1 MALFSCKV
9 INEVGKEEKRI
20 QEANDEKSLRVLLK
34 EQNLVLVKATKLK
47 EKQPNLFLSVS
58 SRVKPQEVIL
68 FLRQFSVMINSST
81 SISDALN
88 ALKQQNYS
96 KPFKKVLMD
105 VHNSVLGGLLLS
117 EAFEKHL
124 DVFPEFFVQMV
135 AIGEASSSLD
145 TVLKSMADYYEN
157 NQRMKKK
164 SKSAMIYPIILFIML
179 FAVVVFLSFV
189 ILPQFADM
197 FASFDGT
204 IPKITVVILA
214 ISEFIRKNILY
225 LITGIFGGVLLL
237 MLFFTTRP
245 GTRVLD
251 WIKIHTPIIGGVNKA
266 IITSRFTRAFIILLR
281 SGMNITD
288 CMDNLKRILGNS
300 FYSEKFQYAIDE
312 VKRGKKIAESIE
324 RTGLFPKMLTEMISV
339 GEKSG
344 NLDEVLEST
353 AMFFDTQVETAI
365 AKATAALEPTMI
377 VLLGAV
383 VAVVLLSVYLPMID
397 LYNTI

>member
-20 QEANDEKSLRVLLK
+20 QEANDEKSLRVILK

-47 EKQPNLFLSVS
+47 EKQPNLFLAVS

-105 VHNSVLGGLLLS
+105 VHNSVLSGMLLS
-117 EAFEKHL
+117 EAFEKHPE
-124 DVFPEFFVQMV
+124 VFPSFFVEMV
-135 AIGEASSSLD
+135 AIGEVSSSLD
-145 TVLKSMADYYEN
+145 SVLKSMADYYES

-164 SKSAMIYPIILFIML
+164 SRTAMVYPIML
-179 FAVVVFLSFV
+179 FVMLFVVVVFLSFV

-197 FASFDGT
+197 FAAFDGT
-204 IPKITVVILA
+204 VPKITVAVLA
-214 ISEFIRKNILY
+214 ISEFIRNNILY
-225 LITGIFGGVLLL
+225 LITGIFGGVLLIL
-237 MLFFTTRP
+237 LFFTTPP
-245 GTRVLD
+245 GQRVLD
-251 WIKIHTPIIGGVNKA
+251 WLKIYTPIIGRVNKA
-266 IITSRFTRAFIILLR
+266 IITARFTRAFIILLR

-300 FYSEKFQYAIDE
+300 FYQDKFQYAIDE

-324 RTGLFPKMLTEMISV
+324 RTGLFPKMLTEMIAV

-353 AMFFDTQVETAI
+353 ALFYDTQVESAI
-365 AKATAALEPTMI
+365 SKATAALEPTMI
-377 VLLGAV
+377 ILLGAV
-383 VAVVLLSVYLPMID
+383 VALVLLSVYLPMID
-397 LYNTI
+397 MYNTI

>member
-20 QEANDEKSLRVLLK
+20 QEANDEKSLRVILK

-47 EKQPNLFLSVS
+47 EKQPNLFLAVS

-105 VHNSVLGGLLLS
+105 VHNSVLSGMLLS
-117 EAFEKHL
+117 EAFEKHPE
-124 DVFPEFFVQMV
+124 VFPSFFVEMV
-135 AIGEASSSLD
+135 AIGEVSSSLD
-145 TVLKSMADYYEN
+145 SVLKSMADYYES

-164 SKSAMIYPIILFIML
+164 SRTAMVYPIML
-179 FAVVVFLSFV
+179 FVMLFVVVVFLSFV

-197 FASFDGT
+197 FAAFDGT
-204 IPKITVVILA
+204 IPKITVAVLA
-214 ISEFIRKNILY
+214 ISEFIRNNILY
-225 LITGIFGGVLLL
+225 LITGIFGGVLLIL
-237 MLFFTTRP
+237 LFFTTPP
-245 GTRVLD
+245 GQRVLD
-251 WIKIHTPIIGGVNKA
+251 WLKIYTPIIGRVNKA
-266 IITSRFTRAFIILLR
+266 IITARFTRAFIILLR

-300 FYSEKFQYAIDE
+300 FYQDKFQYAIDE

-324 RTGLFPKMLTEMISV
+324 RTGLFPKMLTEMIAV

-353 AMFFDTQVETAI
+353 AMFYDTQVESAI
-365 AKATAALEPTMI
+365 SKATAALEPTMI
-377 VLLGAV
+377 ILLGAV
-383 VAVVLLSVYLPMID
+383 VALVLLSVYLPMID
-397 LYNTI
+397 MYNTI

>member
-20 QEANDEKSLRVLLK
+20 QEANDIKSLRVLLK

-105 VHNSVLGGLLLS
+105 VHNSVLSGMLLS
-117 EAFEKHL
+117 EAFEKHPE
-124 DVFPEFFVQMV
+124 VFPSFFVEMV
-135 AIGEASSSLD
+135 AIGEVSSSLD
-145 TVLKSMADYYEN
+145 SVLKSMADYYESN
-157 NQRMKKK
+157 ARMKKK
-164 SKSAMIYPIILFIML
+164 SRTAMVYPIML
-179 FAVVVFLSFV
+179 FVMLFVVVVFLSFV

-197 FASFDGT
+197 FAAFDGT
-204 IPKITVVILA
+204 IPKITLAVLA
-214 ISEFIRKNILY
+214 ISEFIRNNILY
-225 LITGIFGGVLLL
+225 LITGIFGGVLLIL
-237 MLFFTTRP
+237 LFFTTPP
-245 GTRVLD
+245 GQRVLD
-251 WIKIHTPIIGGVNKA
+251 WLKIYTPIIGRVNKA
-266 IITSRFTRAFIILLR
+266 IITARFTRAFIILLR

-300 FYSEKFQYAIDE
+300 FYQDKFQYAIDE

-324 RTGLFPKMLTEMISV
+324 RTGLFPKMLTEMIAV

-353 AMFFDTQVETAI
+353 ALFYDSQVESSI
-365 AKATAALEPTMI
+365 SKATAALEPTMI
-377 VLLGAV
+377 ILLGAV
-383 VAVVLLSVYLPMID
+383 VALVLLSVYLPMID
-397 LYNTI
+397 MYNTI

>member
-20 QEANDEKSLRVLLK
+20 QEANDIKSLRVLLK

-47 EKQPNLFLSVS
+47 EKQPNLFLAVS

-105 VHNSVLGGLLLS
+105 VHNSVLSGMLLS
-117 EAFEKHL
+117 EAFEKHPE
-124 DVFPEFFVQMV
+124 VFPSFFVEMV
-135 AIGEASSSLD
+135 AIGEVSSSLD
-145 TVLKSMADYYEN
+145 SVLKSMADYYESN
-157 NQRMKKK
+157 ARMKKK
-164 SKSAMIYPIILFIML
+164 SRTAMVYPIML
-179 FAVVVFLSFV
+179 FVMLFVVVVFLSFV

-197 FASFDGT
+197 FAAFDGT
-204 IPKITVVILA
+204 IPKITLAVLA
-214 ISEFIRKNILY
+214 ISEFIRNNILY
-225 LITGIFGGVLLL
+225 LITGIFGGILLIL
-237 MLFFTTRP
+237 LFFTTPP
-245 GTRVLD
+245 GQRVLD
-251 WIKIHTPIIGGVNKA
+251 WLKIYTPIIGRVNKA
-266 IITSRFTRAFIILLR
+266 IITARFTRAFIILLR

-300 FYSEKFQYAIDE
+300 FYQDKFQYAIDE

-324 RTGLFPKMLTEMISV
+324 RTGLFPKMLTEMIAV

-353 AMFFDTQVETAI
+353 ALFYDSQVESSI
-365 AKATAALEPTMI
+365 SKATAALEPTMI
-377 VLLGAV
+377 ILLGAV
-383 VAVVLLSVYLPMID
+383 VALVLLSVYLPMID
-397 LYNTI
+397 MYNTI

>member
-20 QEANDEKSLRVLLK
+20 QEANDIKSLRVLLK

-47 EKQPNLFLSVS
+47 EKQPNLFLAVS

-105 VHNSVLGGLLLS
+105 VHNSVLSGMLLS
-117 EAFEKHL
+117 EAFEKHPE
-124 DVFPEFFVQMV
+124 VFPSFFVEMV
-135 AIGEASSSLD
+135 AIGEVSSSLD
-145 TVLKSMADYYEN
+145 SVLKSMADYYESN
-157 NQRMKKK
+157 ARMKKK
-164 SKSAMIYPIILFIML
+164 SRTAMVYPIILFVML
-179 FAVVVFLSFV
+179 FVVVVFLSFV

-197 FASFDGT
+197 FAAFDGT
-204 IPKITVVILA
+204 IPKITVAVLA
-214 ISEFIRKNILY
+214 ISEFIRNNILY
-225 LITGIFGGVLLL
+225 LITGIFGGVLLIL
-237 MLFFTTRP
+237 LFFTTPP
-245 GTRVLD
+245 GQRVLD
-251 WIKIHTPIIGGVNKA
+251 WLKIYTPIIGRVNKA
-266 IITSRFTRAFIILLR
+266 IITARFTRAFIILLR

-300 FYSEKFQYAIDE
+300 FYQDKFQYAIDE

-324 RTGLFPKMLTEMISV
+324 RTGLFPKMLTEMIAV

-353 AMFFDTQVETAI
+353 ALFYDSQVESSI
-365 AKATAALEPTMI
+365 SKATAALEPTMI
-377 VLLGAV
+377 ILLGAV
-383 VAVVLLSVYLPMID
+383 VALVLLSVYLPMID
-397 LYNTI
+397 MYNTI

>member
-164 SKSAMIYPIILFIML
+164 SKSAMIYPIMLFFML

-251 WIKIHTPIIGGVNKA
+251 WIKIHTPVLGNVNKA

-324 RTGLFPKMLTEMISV
+324 RTGLFPKMLTEMIAV

>member
-68 FLRQFSVMINSST
+68 FLRQFSVMINSSS

-96 KPFKKVLMD
+96 KPFKKVLLD

-164 SKSAMIYPIILFIML
+164 SKSAMIYPIMLFFML

-251 WIKIHTPIIGGVNKA
+251 WIKIHTPVLGNVNKA

-324 RTGLFPKMLTEMISV
+324 RTGLFPKMLTEMIAV

-353 AMFFDTQVETAI
+353 AMFFDTQVESSI
-365 AKATAALEPTMI
+365 SKATAALEPTMI
-377 VLLGAV
+377 ILLGAV

>member
-47 EKQPNLFLSVS
+47 EKQPNLFLAVS

-164 SKSAMIYPIILFIML
+164 SRSAMVYPMILFFML

-214 ISEFIRKNILY
+214 ISEFIRKNIAY
-225 LITGIFGGVLLL
+225 LITGIVGGVLLIL
-237 MLFFTTRP
+237 LFFTTKP
-245 GTRVLD
+245 GSRVLD
-251 WIKIHTPIIGGVNKA
+251 WLKIHTPIIGIVNRS

-353 AMFFDTQVETAI
+353 AMFFDTQVESSI
-365 AKATAALEPTMI
+365 SKATAALEPTMI
-377 VLLGAV
+377 ILLGAV

>member
-20 QEANDEKSLRVLLK
+20 QEANDIKSLRVLMK

-105 VHNSVLGGLLLS
+105 VHNSVLSGMLLS
-117 EAFEKHL
+117 EAFEKHPE
-124 DVFPEFFVQMV
+124 VFPSFFVEMV
-135 AIGEASSSLD
+135 AIGEVSSSLD
-145 TVLKSMADYYEN
+145 SVLKSMADYYESN
-157 NQRMKKK
+157 ARMKKK
-164 SKSAMIYPIILFIML
+164 SRTAMVYPIML
-179 FAVVVFLSFV
+179 FVMLFVVVVFLSFV

-197 FASFDGT
+197 FAAFDGT
-204 IPKITVVILA
+204 IPKITLAVLA
-214 ISEFIRKNILY
+214 ISEFIRNNILY
-225 LITGIFGGVLLL
+225 LITGIFGGVLLIL
-237 MLFFTTRP
+237 LFFTTPP
-245 GTRVLD
+245 GQRVLD
-251 WIKIHTPIIGGVNKA
+251 WLKIYTPIIGRVNKA
-266 IITSRFTRAFIILLR
+266 IITARFTRAFIILLR

-300 FYSEKFQYAIDE
+300 FYQDKFQYAIDE

-324 RTGLFPKMLTEMISV
+324 RTGLFPKMLTEMIAV

-353 AMFFDTQVETAI
+353 ALFYDSQVESSI
-365 AKATAALEPTMI
+365 SKATAALEPTMI
-377 VLLGAV
+377 ILLGAV
-383 VAVVLLSVYLPMID
+383 VALVLLSVYLPMID
-397 LYNTI
+397 MYNTI

>member
-9 INEVGKEEKRI
+9 INEVGKEEKCI
-20 QEANDEKSLRVLLK
+20 QEANDIKSLRVLLK

-47 EKQPNLFLSVS
+47 EKQPNLFLAVS

-105 VHNSVLGGLLLS
+105 VHNSVLSGMLLS
-117 EAFEKHL
+117 EAFEKHPE
-124 DVFPEFFVQMV
+124 VFPSFFVEMV
-135 AIGEASSSLD
+135 AIGEVSSSLD
-145 TVLKSMADYYEN
+145 SVLKSMADYYESN
-157 NQRMKKK
+157 ARMKKK
-164 SKSAMIYPIILFIML
+164 SRTAMVYPIML
-179 FAVVVFLSFV
+179 FVMLFVVVVFLSFV

-197 FASFDGT
+197 FAAFDGT
-204 IPKITVVILA
+204 IPKITLAVLA
-214 ISEFIRKNILY
+214 ISEFIRNNILY
-225 LITGIFGGVLLL
+225 LITGIFGGILLIL
-237 MLFFTTRP
+237 LFFTTPP
-245 GTRVLD
+245 GQRVLD
-251 WIKIHTPIIGGVNKA
+251 WLKIYTPIIGRVNKA
-266 IITSRFTRAFIILLR
+266 IITARFTRAFIILLR

-300 FYSEKFQYAIDE
+300 FYQDKFQYAIDE

-324 RTGLFPKMLTEMISV
+324 RTGLFPKMLTEMIAV

-353 AMFFDTQVETAI
+353 ALFYDSQVESSI
-365 AKATAALEPTMI
+365 SKATAALEPTMI
-377 VLLGAV
+377 ILLGAV
-383 VAVVLLSVYLPMID
+383 VALVLLSVYLPMID
-397 LYNTI
+397 MYNTI

>member
-68 FLRQFSVMINSST
+68 FLRQFSVMINSSS

-164 SKSAMIYPIILFIML
+164 SKSAMIYPIMLFFML

-251 WIKIHTPIIGGVNKA
+251 WIKIHTPVLGNVNKA

-324 RTGLFPKMLTEMISV
+324 RTGLFPKMLTEMIAV

-353 AMFFDTQVETAI
+353 AMFFDTQVESSI
-365 AKATAALEPTMI
+365 SKATAALEPTMI
-377 VLLGAV
+377 ILLGAV

>member
-20 QEANDEKSLRVLLK
+20 QEANDIKSLRVLLK

-47 EKQPNLFLSVS
+47 EKQPNLFLAVS

-105 VHNSVLGGLLLS
+105 VHNSVLSGMLLS
-117 EAFEKHL
+117 EAFEKHPE
-124 DVFPEFFVQMV
+124 VFPSFFVEMV
-135 AIGEASSSLD
+135 AIGEVSSSLD
-145 TVLKSMADYYEN
+145 SVLKSMADYYES

-164 SKSAMIYPIILFIML
+164 SRTAMVYPIML
-179 FAVVVFLSFV
+179 FVMLFVVVIFLSFV

-197 FASFDGT
+197 FAAFDGT
-204 IPKITVVILA
+204 IPKITVAVLA
-214 ISEFIRKNILY
+214 MSEFIRNNILY
-225 LITGIFGGVLLL
+225 LITGIFGGVLLIL
-237 MLFFTTRP
+237 LFFTTPP
-245 GTRVLD
+245 GQRVLD
-251 WIKIHTPIIGGVNKA
+251 WIKIYTPIIGRVNKA
-266 IITSRFTRAFIILLR
+266 IITARFTRAFIILLR

-300 FYSEKFQYAIDE
+300 FYQDKFQYAIDE

-324 RTGLFPKMLTEMISV
+324 RTGLFPKMLTEMIAV

-353 AMFFDTQVETAI
+353 AMFYDTQVESSI
-365 AKATAALEPTMI
+365 SKATAALEPTMI
-377 VLLGAV
+377 ILLGAV
-383 VAVVLLSVYLPMID
+383 VALVLLSVYLPMID
-397 LYNTI
+397 MYNTI

>member
-47 EKQPNLFLSVS
+47 EKQPNLFLAVS

-68 FLRQFSVMINSST
+68 FLRQFSVMINSSS

-164 SKSAMIYPIILFIML
+164 SKSAMIYPIMLFFML

-251 WIKIHTPIIGGVNKA
+251 WIKIHTPVLGNVNKA

-324 RTGLFPKMLTEMISV
+324 RTGLFPKMLTEMIAV

-353 AMFFDTQVETAI
+353 AMFFDTQVESSI
-365 AKATAALEPTMI
+365 SKATAALEPTMI
-377 VLLGAV
+377 ILLGAV

>member
-1 MALFSCKV
+1 
-9 INEVGKEEKRI
+9 
-20 QEANDEKSLRVLLK
+20 
-34 EQNLVLVKATKLK
+34 
-47 EKQPNLFLSVS
+47 
-58 SRVKPQEVIL
+58 
-68 FLRQFSVMINSST
+68 
-81 SISDALN
+81 
-88 ALKQQNYS
+88 
-96 KPFKKVLMD
+96 MD

-164 SKSAMIYPIILFIML
+164 SKSAMIYPIMLFFML

-251 WIKIHTPIIGGVNKA
+251 WIKIHTPVLGNVNKA

-324 RTGLFPKMLTEMISV
+324 RTGLFPKMLTEMIAV

>member
-20 QEANDEKSLRVLLK
+20 QEANDEKSLRVILK

-47 EKQPNLFLSVS
+47 EKQPNLFLAVS

-105 VHNSVLGGLLLS
+105 VHNSVLSGMLLS
-117 EAFEKHL
+117 EAFEKHPE
-124 DVFPEFFVQMV
+124 VFPSFFVEMV
-135 AIGEASSSLD
+135 AIGEVSSSLD
-145 TVLKSMADYYEN
+145 SVLKSMADYYES

-164 SKSAMIYPIILFIML
+164 SRTAMVYPIML
-179 FAVVVFLSFV
+179 FVMLFVVVVFLSFV

-197 FASFDGT
+197 FAAFDGT
-204 IPKITVVILA
+204 VPKITVAVLA
-214 ISEFIRKNILY
+214 ISEFIRNNILY
-225 LITGIFGGVLLL
+225 LITGIFGGVLLIL
-237 MLFFTTRP
+237 LFFTTPP
-245 GTRVLD
+245 GQRVLD
-251 WIKIHTPIIGGVNKA
+251 WLKIYTPIIGRVNKA
-266 IITSRFTRAFIILLR
+266 IITARFTRAFIILLR

-300 FYSEKFQYAIDE
+300 FYQDKFQYAIDE

-324 RTGLFPKMLTEMISV
+324 RTGLFPKMLTEMIAV

-353 AMFFDTQVETAI
+353 AMFYDTQVESAI
-365 AKATAALEPTMI
+365 SKATAALEPTMI
-377 VLLGAV
+377 ILLGAV
-383 VAVVLLSVYLPMID
+383 VALVLLSVYLPMID
-397 LYNTI
+397 MYNTI

>member
-20 QEANDEKSLRVLLK
+20 QEANDIKSLRVLLK

-47 EKQPNLFLSVS
+47 EKQPNLFLAVS

-105 VHNSVLGGLLLS
+105 VHNSVLSGMLLS
-117 EAFEKHL
+117 EAFEKHPE
-124 DVFPEFFVQMV
+124 VFPSFFVEMV
-135 AIGEASSSLD
+135 AIGEVSSSLD
-145 TVLKSMADYYEN
+145 SVLKSMADYYESN
-157 NQRMKKK
+157 ARMKKK
-164 SKSAMIYPIILFIML
+164 SRTAMVYPIML
-179 FAVVVFLSFV
+179 FVMLFVVVVFLSFV

-197 FASFDGT
+197 FAAFDGT
-204 IPKITVVILA
+204 IPKITLAVLA
-214 ISEFIRKNILY
+214 ISEFIRNNILY
-225 LITGIFGGVLLL
+225 LITGIFGGVLLIL
-237 MLFFTTRP
+237 LFFTTPP
-245 GTRVLD
+245 GQRVLD
-251 WIKIHTPIIGGVNKA
+251 WLKIYTPIIGRVNKA
-266 IITSRFTRAFIILLR
+266 IVTARFTRAFIILLR

-300 FYSEKFQYAIDE
+300 FYQDKFQYAIDE

-324 RTGLFPKMLTEMISV
+324 RTGLFPKMLTEMIAV

-353 AMFFDTQVETAI
+353 ALFYDSQVESSI
-365 AKATAALEPTMI
+365 SKATAALEPTMI
-377 VLLGAV
+377 ILLGAV
-383 VAVVLLSVYLPMID
+383 VALVLLSVYLPMID
-397 LYNTI
+397 MYNTI

>member
-20 QEANDEKSLRVLLK
+20 QEANDEKSLRVILK

-47 EKQPNLFLSVS
+47 EKQPNLFLAVS

-105 VHNSVLGGLLLS
+105 VHNSVLSGMLLS
-117 EAFEKHL
+117 EAFEKHPE
-124 DVFPEFFVQMV
+124 VFPSFFVEMV
-135 AIGEASSSLD
+135 AIGEVSSSLD
-145 TVLKSMADYYEN
+145 SVLKSMADYYES

-164 SKSAMIYPIILFIML
+164 SRTAMVYPIILFVML
-179 FAVVVFLSFV
+179 FVVVVFLSFV

-197 FASFDGT
+197 FAAFDGT
-204 IPKITVVILA
+204 VPKITVAVLA
-214 ISEFIRKNILY
+214 ISEFIRNNILY
-225 LITGIFGGVLLL
+225 LITGIFGGVLLIL
-237 MLFFTTRP
+237 LFFTTPP
-245 GTRVLD
+245 GQRVLD
-251 WIKIHTPIIGGVNKA
+251 WLKIYTPIIGRVNKA
-266 IITSRFTRAFIILLR
+266 IITARFTRAFIILLR

-300 FYSEKFQYAIDE
+300 FYQDKFQYAIDE

-324 RTGLFPKMLTEMISV
+324 RTGLFPKMLTEMIAV
-339 GEKSG
+339 GEKIG

-353 AMFFDTQVETAI
+353 ALFYDTQVESAI
-365 AKATAALEPTMI
+365 SKATAALEPTMI
-377 VLLGAV
+377 ILLGAV
-383 VAVVLLSVYLPMID
+383 VALVLLSVYLPMID
-397 LYNTI
+397 MYNTI

>member
-20 QEANDEKSLRVLLK
+20 QEANDIKSLRVLLK

-47 EKQPNLFLSVS
+47 EKQPNLFLAVS

-105 VHNSVLGGLLLS
+105 VHNSVLSGMLLS
-117 EAFEKHL
+117 EAFEKHPE
-124 DVFPEFFVQMV
+124 VFPSFFVEMV
-135 AIGEASSSLD
+135 AIGEVSSSLD
-145 TVLKSMADYYEN
+145 SVLKSMADYYESN
-157 NQRMKKK
+157 ARMKKK
-164 SKSAMIYPIILFIML
+164 SRTAMVYPIML
-179 FAVVVFLSFV
+179 FVMLFVVVVFLSFV

-197 FASFDGT
+197 FAAFDGT
-204 IPKITVVILA
+204 IPKITVAVLA
-214 ISEFIRKNILY
+214 ISEFIRNNILY
-225 LITGIFGGVLLL
+225 LITGIFGGVLLIL
-237 MLFFTTRP
+237 LFFTTPP
-245 GTRVLD
+245 GQRVLD
-251 WIKIHTPIIGGVNKA
+251 WLKIYTPIIGRVNKA
-266 IITSRFTRAFIILLR
+266 IITARFTRAFIILLR

-288 CMDNLKRILGNS
+288 CMDNLKRILGNR
-300 FYSEKFQYAIDE
+300 FYQDKFQYAIDE

-324 RTGLFPKMLTEMISV
+324 RTGLFPKMLTEMIAV

-353 AMFFDTQVETAI
+353 ALFYDSQVESSI
-365 AKATAALEPTMI
+365 SKATAALEPTMI
-377 VLLGAV
+377 ILLGAV
-383 VAVVLLSVYLPMID
+383 VALVLLSVYLPMID
-397 LYNTI
+397 MYNTI

>member
-20 QEANDEKSLRVLLK
+20 QEANDIKSLRVLLK

-47 EKQPNLFLSVS
+47 EKQPNLFLAVS

-105 VHNSVLGGLLLS
+105 VHNSVLSGMLLS
-117 EAFEKHL
+117 ESFEKHPE
-124 DVFPEFFVQMV
+124 VFPSFFVEMV
-135 AIGEASSSLD
+135 AIGEVSSSLD
-145 TVLKSMADYYEN
+145 SVLKSMADYYESN
-157 NQRMKKK
+157 ARMKKK
-164 SKSAMIYPIILFIML
+164 SRTAMVYPIML
-179 FAVVVFLSFV
+179 FVMLFVVVVFLSFV

-197 FASFDGT
+197 FAAFDGT
-204 IPKITVVILA
+204 IPKITLAVLA
-214 ISEFIRKNILY
+214 ISEFIRNNILY
-225 LITGIFGGVLLL
+225 LITGIFGGVLLIL
-237 MLFFTTRP
+237 LFFTTPP
-245 GTRVLD
+245 GQRVLD
-251 WIKIHTPIIGGVNKA
+251 WLKIYTPIIGRVNKA
-266 IITSRFTRAFIILLR
+266 IITARFTRAFIILLR

-300 FYSEKFQYAIDE
+300 FYQDKFQYAIDE

-324 RTGLFPKMLTEMISV
+324 ITGLFPKMLTEMIAV

-353 AMFFDTQVETAI
+353 ALFYDSQVESSI
-365 AKATAALEPTMI
+365 SKATAALEPTMI
-377 VLLGAV
+377 ILLGAV
-383 VAVVLLSVYLPMID
+383 VALVLLSVYLPMID
-397 LYNTI
+397 MYNTI